1 MLRIKVLPQGGNQG
15 AYYNPNTDESWH
27 PVLQHPEPIGPHW
40 DYNYKGS
47 GCNGWRLFPDG
58 RIEPK

>member
-1 MLRIKVLPQGGNQG
+1 MLSIRVLPQGGNQG
-15 AYYNPNTDESWH
+15 AYYNPNTGESWH
-27 PVLQHPEPIGPHW
+27 PDLQHPEPIGPHW

-58 RIEPK
+58 QIEPK